1 MSSQR
6 TFEPTPTP
14 GESGER
20 GATLVE
26 YVLLVALI
34 AIAVIGAVVFFR
46 NGVVDVFERTGN
58 GLSQGMN

>member
-1 MSSQR
+1 MTTQP
-6 TFEPTPTP
+6 TPAPTPTP
-14 GESGER
+14 AER
-20 GATLVE
+20 SEQGATLVE